1 MKYKAKK
8 EYAELPN
15 DKNFLSLG
23 SASTHLK
30 LEAGLV
36 VEIDTK
42 RLPIPK
48 VISDCLTEIKSKGE
62 K

>member
-15 DKNFLSLG
+15 DKNFLAIG
-23 SASTHLK
+23 GATTHLK
-30 LEAGLV
+30 LIAGLT
-36 VEIDTK
+36 VEINK
-42 RLPIPK
+42 ERLPFSK
-48 VISDCLTEIKSKGE
+48 VIGDCLTEIKSKGD

>member
-8 EYAELPN
+8 EYGNLPN

-23 SASTHLK
+23 SASTHLLLMAGKAVELNKNLK
-30 LEAGLV
+30 LSK
-36 VEIDTK
+36 EIEG
-42 RLPIPK
+42 
-48 VISDCLTEIKSKGE
+48 CLAEVKSKGD